1 MLLLPFVAIDASAH
15 SMGSVRGRTSGPSA
29 MRVRPGG
36 QGRRAPS
43 LVVTSA
49 SIAHLFRSHLIA
61 TVAVVDV
68 LVVVA
73 VLFAT
78 VVYVMVMVMV
88 IMLLLLLLNATV
100 IMPVTTAITA
110 VMVVTA
116 PSVYIA
122 IAIAPRVRPIQRNV
136 AAMPTA
142 HVTNFR
148 KHTVP
153 AR

>member
-15 SMGSVRGRTSGPSA
+15 SMGSVRGRTSGPIA

-78 VVYVMVMVMV
+78 VVNVMVSV

>member
-78 VVYVMVMVMV
+78 VVYVMVMV